1 MTCLLEFKDKDFKAV
16 VFGDVKEIML
26 KMNEMI
32 GILSRKIGILKE
44 ELNRNSGMEKSYI
57 YII

>member
-16 VFGDVKEIML
+16 VFGAIKKIML

-44 ELNRNSGMEKSYI
+44 ELNRNSGMEKSYT

>member
-1 MTCLLEFKDKDFKAV
+1 MTWLLEFKDKDFKAV
-16 VFGDVKEIML
+16 VFSDVKEIMP

>member
-1 MTCLLEFKDKDFKAV
+1 MLEFKDKDFKAV

-26 KMNEMI
+26 KMNGMI

>member
-1 MTCLLEFKDKDFKAV
+1 MTWLLEFRDKDFKAV
-16 VFGDVKEIML
+16 VFSDVKEIML

-44 ELNRNSGMEKSYI
+44 ELNRNSGMEKNYI